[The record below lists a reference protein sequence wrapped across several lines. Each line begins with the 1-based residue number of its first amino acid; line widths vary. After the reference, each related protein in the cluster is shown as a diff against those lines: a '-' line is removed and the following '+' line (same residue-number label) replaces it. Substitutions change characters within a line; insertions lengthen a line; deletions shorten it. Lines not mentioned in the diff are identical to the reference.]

1 MRQLARFLV
10 ALLFLALAACSAPPP
25 DGQGGPEALARA
37 LVALGPEVDP
47 EEARRAAEIAYAY
60 PLQLKEEWQ
69 VTDPPLV
76 HNFKVL
82 EGIREKGLCNDWAR
96 AMLERLREEQ
106 FETLSLHWSTSPPE
120 GFRVIHHSAVIS
132 ARGGTLYDGI
142 VLDPWRWGGVLYWSA
157 DEDDPRYEWG
167 PPI

>member
-1 MRQLARFLV
+1 MYRFARSLLILV
-10 ALLFLALAACSAPPP
+10 TLALAACQAPPA
-25 DGQGGPEALARA
+25 DRQGGPEALAAAIR
-37 LVALGPEVDP
+37 ALGPEVDP
-47 EEARRAAEIAYAY
+47 EEAARAAEIAYAY
-60 PLQLKEEWQ
+60 PLQLAEEWR
-69 VTDPPLV
+69 VEDPPLV

-82 EGIREKGLCNDWAR
+82 EGLREKGLCNDWAR
-96 AMLERLREEQ
+96 AMLERLGQENFR
-106 FETLSLHWSTSPPE
+106 TLALHWSTSPPE

-167 PPI
+167 PPM